1 MKRGRGEI
9 GLPGR
14 LAIMFI
20 GVMLIG
26 MFWSDSVIGK
36 VAGVLGVVLFASAF
50 GLVELAMAV
59 WYRTRRARSSP
70 G

>member
-20 GVMLIG
+20 GVTLIG
-26 MFWSDSVIGK
+26 MFWSDSVIAK

-50 GLVELAMAV
+50 GLVELAMAA